1 MDPYLVPRDETA
13 RRIDPEGIL
22 DAPDSP
28 GTEPQSPSK
37 ANRTSFSQESEN
49 GEGDLSGSDYEEE
62 EDMSS
67 AAKMIVENQ
76 SDQESSMDEDSA
88 DVIQPT
94 SSSISEGITAIPGSG
109 FTPSNTQE
117 NTSFQT
123 EQVSA
128 AAFEKIRRN
137 FKIPGM
143 VPAPT
148 AAEAA
153 TIK

>member
-37 ANRTSFSQESEN
+37 ANQTSFSQESEN

-76 SDQESSMDEDSA
+76 SDQESSIARSVVKEDICTGS
-88 DVIQPT
+88 VT
-94 SSSISEGITAIPGSG
+94 SLSFSPLSWLRW
-109 FTPSNTQE
+109 
-117 NTSFQT
+117 SFQQQR
-123 EQVSA
+123 E
-128 AAFEKIRRN
+128 N
-137 FKIPGM
+137 HPLHPHPPGRHG
-143 VPAPT
+143 
-148 AAEAA
+148 
-153 TIK
+153 